1 MLPNLKVENLSCV
14 RSEKAIFKNLNF
26 EVLPGQN
33 IEIIGSNGSGK
44 TTLLRTLL
52 GLINKEEGIIN
63 WLDEDNNF
71 NEYRTFDC
79 FYQGHQMGIKNML
92 TVFENLKLTH
102 NAKGM
107 NEQDINKCLERV
119 GLYKINEMASDLS
132 VGQKKRI
139 SIARWLLK
147 DFKIYFIDEPFS
159 ALVDPASDLIKEII
173 KEAHIHD
180 ARVLIDGAQSA
191 PHIKTDLIDLN
202 ADFYVTSAHK
212 LCGPTGVGF
221 LYGKETLLNELP
233 PYQGGGEMISEVTF
247 EKTLYADLPH
257 KFEAGTPNISGVIA
271 FGAALDYINE
281 IGLKEIENYE
291 NELLEYA
298 TKKLKEIKG
307 LRIFGEAKNKI
318 SVISFNVG
326 SIHPYDLGSIL
337 DKMGIAVRTGQ
348 HCAQPVMDYYEIPG
362 TVRVSFSFY
371 NTKKEIDFLIL
382 AINKAIKMLS

>member
-119 GLYKINEMASDLS
+119 GLYGINEMASDLS

-147 DFKIYFIDEPFS
+147 DFKIYFIDEPFT
-159 ALVDPASDLIKEII
+159 ALDDPASDLIKEII
-173 KEAHIHD
+173 
-180 ARVLIDGAQSA
+180 
-191 PHIKTDLIDLN
+191 
-202 ADFYVTSAHK
+202 
-212 LCGPTGVGF
+212 
-221 LYGKETLLNELP
+221 NELN
-233 PYQGGGEMISEVTF
+233 QKGSSFVITGHRSSNINA
-247 EKTLYADLPH
+247 TL
-257 KFEAGTPNISGVIA
+257 V
-271 FGAALDYINE
+271 E
-281 IGLKEIENYE
+281 I
-291 NELLEYA
+291 
-298 TKKLKEIKG
+298 
-307 LRIFGEAKNKI
+307 
-318 SVISFNVG
+318 
-326 SIHPYDLGSIL
+326 
-337 DKMGIAVRTGQ
+337 
-348 HCAQPVMDYYEIPG
+348 
-362 TVRVSFSFY
+362 
-371 NTKKEIDFLIL
+371 
-382 AINKAIKMLS
+382 

>member
-107 NEQDINKCLERV
+107 NEEDINKCLERV

-147 DFKIYFIDEPFS
+147 DFKIYFIDEPFT
-159 ALVDPASDLIKEII
+159 ALDDSASDLIKEII
-173 KEAHIHD
+173 
-180 ARVLIDGAQSA
+180 
-191 PHIKTDLIDLN
+191 
-202 ADFYVTSAHK
+202 
-212 LCGPTGVGF
+212 
-221 LYGKETLLNELP
+221 NELN
-233 PYQGGGEMISEVTF
+233 QKGSSFVITGHRSSNINA
-247 EKTLYADLPH
+247 TL
-257 KFEAGTPNISGVIA
+257 I
-271 FGAALDYINE
+271 E
-281 IGLKEIENYE
+281 I
-291 NELLEYA
+291 
-298 TKKLKEIKG
+298 
-307 LRIFGEAKNKI
+307 
-318 SVISFNVG
+318 
-326 SIHPYDLGSIL
+326 
-337 DKMGIAVRTGQ
+337 
-348 HCAQPVMDYYEIPG
+348 
-362 TVRVSFSFY
+362 
-371 NTKKEIDFLIL
+371 
-382 AINKAIKMLS
+382 

>member
-33 IEIIGSNGSGK
+33 LEIIGSNGSGK

-71 NEYRTFDC
+71 NEYRSFDC

-107 NEQDINKCLERV
+107 SEEDINKCLERV

-147 DFKIYFIDEPFS
+147 DFKIYFIDEPFTALDDS
-159 ALVDPASDLIKEII
+159 ASNLIKEII
-173 KEAHIHD
+173 
-180 ARVLIDGAQSA
+180 
-191 PHIKTDLIDLN
+191 
-202 ADFYVTSAHK
+202 
-212 LCGPTGVGF
+212 
-221 LYGKETLLNELP
+221 NELN
-233 PYQGGGEMISEVTF
+233 QKGSSFVFTGHRSSNINA
-247 EKTLYADLPH
+247 TL
-257 KFEAGTPNISGVIA
+257 I
-271 FGAALDYINE
+271 E
-281 IGLKEIENYE
+281 I
-291 NELLEYA
+291 
-298 TKKLKEIKG
+298 
-307 LRIFGEAKNKI
+307 
-318 SVISFNVG
+318 
-326 SIHPYDLGSIL
+326 
-337 DKMGIAVRTGQ
+337 
-348 HCAQPVMDYYEIPG
+348 
-362 TVRVSFSFY
+362 
-371 NTKKEIDFLIL
+371 
-382 AINKAIKMLS
+382 

>member
-107 NEQDINKCLERV
+107 NEEDINKCLERV
-119 GLYKINEMASDLS
+119 GLYKMNEMASDLS

-147 DFKIYFIDEPFS
+147 DFKIYFIDEPFT
-159 ALVDPASDLIKEII
+159 ALDDPASDLIKEII
-173 KEAHIHD
+173 
-180 ARVLIDGAQSA
+180 
-191 PHIKTDLIDLN
+191 
-202 ADFYVTSAHK
+202 
-212 LCGPTGVGF
+212 
-221 LYGKETLLNELP
+221 NELN
-233 PYQGGGEMISEVTF
+233 QKGSSFVITGHRSSNINA
-247 EKTLYADLPH
+247 TL
-257 KFEAGTPNISGVIA
+257 V
-271 FGAALDYINE
+271 E
-281 IGLKEIENYE
+281 I
-291 NELLEYA
+291 
-298 TKKLKEIKG
+298 
-307 LRIFGEAKNKI
+307 
-318 SVISFNVG
+318 
-326 SIHPYDLGSIL
+326 
-337 DKMGIAVRTGQ
+337 
-348 HCAQPVMDYYEIPG
+348 
-362 TVRVSFSFY
+362 
-371 NTKKEIDFLIL
+371 
-382 AINKAIKMLS
+382 